1 MQVRYGRGP
10 PLVLADAPV
19 RRPFSAHER
28 VFGVT
33 QPFRSVAVFG
43 AGAWGTALA
52 QVAASAGRE
61 TTLWALEPDVVAGV
75 NGAHENA
82 PYLPGLPLHPKLR
95 ATGDMAEAA
104 KAELYLLAPPAQHM
118 RAVLKALR
126 PRLKA
131 GAPIVLCAKGVER
144 GSLALMTDVLA
155 AEIPEATPAVLSG
168 PGFAKDVARG
178 LPTATTIASPD
189 AALAQRVV
197 ATIGLPTFRPYVA
210 DDLIGAE
217 IGGAVKNVIAIAC
230 GVAEGR
236 KLGDGAR
243 AALITRGFAELMRL
257 GLAMG
262 AKAET
267 LSGLCGLGD
276 LVLTCASLTS
286 RNTSLGAALGEG
298 RKLAD
303 ILAERRSVA
312 EGAESAPAVI
322 ALARKHGVDMPIC
335 AAVDDLVAERVSVD
349 DAITALLS
357 RPFKAESA

>member
-1 MQVRYGRGP
+1 M
-10 PLVLADAPV
+10 
-19 RRPFSAHER
+19 
-28 VFGVT
+28 
-33 QPFRSVAVFG
+33 SVAVLG

-52 QVAASAGRE
+52 QVAAAAGRAV
-61 TTLWALEPDVVAGV
+61 TLWALEPDVVEAI
-75 NGAHENA
+75 NARAENA
-82 PYLPGLPLHPKLR
+82 VFLPGVKLNPAIR
-95 ATGDMAEAA
+95 ATGELAEAA
-104 KAELYLLAPPAQHM
+104 RAQVILAVPPAQHM
-118 RAVLKALR
+118 RAVLRTLSPALA
-126 PRLKA
+126 P
-131 GAPIVLCAKGVER
+131 GAPLVLCAKGVER

-155 AEIPEATPAVLSG
+155 QEIPDATPAVLSG
-168 PGFAKDVARG
+168 PGFARDVARG

-189 AALAQRVV
+189 QALAQRIV

-210 DDLIGAE
+210 DDLVGAE

-243 AALITRGFAELMRL
+243 AALITRGFAELTRL

-298 RKLAD
+298 RKLKD

-312 EGAESAPAVI
+312 EGAESAPAVV
-322 ALARKHGVDMPIC
+322 ALAARHKVEMPIC
-335 AAVDDLVAERVSVD
+335 AAVDAIVAERISID

>member
-1 MQVRYGRGP
+1 MGQPY
-10 PLVLADAPV
+10 
-19 RRPFSAHER
+19 ET
-28 VFGVT
+28 VT
-33 QPFRSVAVFG
+33 VIG

-52 QVAASAGRE
+52 QVAAAAKRGVTLYARE
-61 TTLWALEPDVVAGV
+61 PEVAEAV
-75 NGAHENA
+75 NARQENELF
-82 PYLPGLPLHPKLR
+82 LPGIRLNGVVR
-95 ATGDMAEAA
+95 ATTELEDAA
-104 KAELYLLAPPAQHM
+104 AADLILAVPPAQHM
-118 RAVLKALR
+118 RATLQALKPHVA
-126 PRLKA
+126 A
-131 GAPIVLCAKGVER
+131 DTPIVLCAKGVER

-155 AEIPEATPAVLSG
+155 EEMPGRTPAVLSG

-189 AALAQRVV
+189 AELAQRIV
-197 ATIGLPTFRPYVA
+197 ATIGLPTFRPYIA

-243 AALITRGFAELMRL
+243 AALITRGFAELTRL

-312 EGAESAPAVI
+312 EGMESAPAVV
-322 ALARKHGVDMPIC
+322 ALARKFNVEMPIS
-335 AAVDDLVAERVSVD
+335 AAVEAIVAERIGVD
-349 DAITALLS
+349 DAIAALLS
-357 RPFKAESA
+357 RPFKAEGV

>member
-1 MQVRYGRGP
+1 MTE
-10 PLVLADAPV
+10 A
-19 RRPFSAHER
+19 
-28 VFGVT
+28 
-33 QPFRSVAVFG
+33 FRNVAVLG

-52 QVAASAGRE
+52 QVAAAAGRDVM
-61 TTLWALEPDVVAGV
+61 LWALEPEVAAAI
-75 NGAHENA
+75 NQAHENT
-82 PYLPGLPLHPKLR
+82 PYLPGIPLHPRIR
-95 ATGDMAEAA
+95 ATNAMDEAVRA
-104 KAELYLLAPPAQHM
+104 DLYLLVPPAQHM
-118 RAVLKALR
+118 RSMLRSLRAHLK
-126 PRLKA
+126 P

-155 AEIPEATPAVLSG
+155 EEAPNATPAVLSG

-189 AALAQRVV
+189 QALAQRIV

-298 RKLAD
+298 RKLSD

-312 EGAESAPAVI
+312 EGAESAPAVV
-322 ALARKHGVDMPIC
+322 ALAKKHNVEMPIC
-335 AAVDDLVAERVSVD
+335 AAVDDLVAERVSID
-349 DAITALLS
+349 EAITALLS
-357 RPFKAESA
+357 RPFKAERA

>member
-1 MQVRYGRGP
+1 MTRAY
-10 PLVLADAPV
+10 
-19 RRPFSAHER
+19 AH
-28 VFGVT
+28 
-33 QPFRSVAVFG
+33 VAVLG

-52 QVAASAGRE
+52 QVAAAAGRAV
-61 TTLWALEPDVVAGV
+61 TIWAREPEVVEGI
-75 NGAHENA
+75 NHQQTN
-82 PYLPGLPLHPKLR
+82 PLFLPGITLNGVIR
-95 ATGDMAEAA
+95 ATGDLDEAAEA
-104 KAELYLLAPPAQHM
+104 ELILAVPPAQHM
-118 RAVLKALR
+118 RSVLQALR
-126 PRLKA
+126 PVLQ
-131 GAPIVLCAKGVER
+131 PTQPLVLCAKGVER

-155 AEIPEATPAVLSG
+155 EELPEVTAAVLSG

-178 LPTATTIASPD
+178 LPTATTIASED
-189 AALAQRVV
+189 AELAQRIV
-197 ATIGLPTFRPYVA
+197 ATIGVPTFRPYVA
-210 DDLIGAE
+210 DDLVGAE

-243 AALITRGFAELMRL
+243 AALITRGFAELTRL

-298 RKLAD
+298 RKLSE

-312 EGAESAPAVI
+312 EGAESAPAVV
-322 ALARKHGVDMPIC
+322 ALAARHGVEMPIC
-335 AAVDDLVAERVSVD
+335 AAVDDIVAERVTID

-357 RPFKAESA
+357 RPFKAEGA

>member
-1 MQVRYGRGP
+1 
-10 PLVLADAPV
+10 
-19 RRPFSAHER
+19 
-28 VFGVT
+28 
-33 QPFRSVAVFG
+33 
-43 AGAWGTALA
+43 LA
-52 QVAASAGRE
+52 QVAAAAGCKVLIWARE
-61 TTLWALEPDVVAGV
+61 PEVVQSINAE
-75 NGAHENA
+75 AENA
-82 PYLPGLPLHPKLR
+82 LFLPGIKLDAAVR
-95 ATGDMAEAA
+95 ATLDLAA
-104 KAELYLLAPPAQHM
+104 AAQSQLILAVPPAQHM
-118 RAVLKALR
+118 RSVLRAICPNLQR
-126 PRLKA
+126 GQPL
-131 GAPIVLCAKGVER
+131 VLCAKGVER
-144 GSLALMTDVLA
+144 GTLALMTDVLA
-155 AEIPEATPAVLSG
+155 QEIPDASPAVLSG

-189 AALAQRVV
+189 QALAQRIV
-197 ATIGLPTFRPYVA
+197 ATIGIPTFRPYVA
-210 DDLIGAE
+210 DDLVGAE

-243 AALITRGFAELMRL
+243 AALITRGFAELTRL

-298 RKLAD
+298 RKLQD

-312 EGAESAPAVI
+312 EGMESAPAVV
-322 ALARKHGVDMPIC
+322 ALAAKHNVELPIC
-335 AAVDDLVAERVSVD
+335 AAVDAIVKERIGID

-357 RPFKAESA
+357 RPFKSEGA

>member
-1 MQVRYGRGP
+1 MKDSGLPAPFETVS
-10 PLVLADAPV
+10 VL
-19 RRPFSAHER
+19 
-28 VFGVT
+28 
-33 QPFRSVAVFG
+33 G

-52 QVAASAGRE
+52 QVAAAAGRKVLIWARE
-61 TTLWALEPDVVAGV
+61 DEVVQSINGDAENTLF
-75 NGAHENA
+75 
-82 PYLPGLPLHPKLR
+82 LPGIKLNTSVT
-95 ATGDMAEAA
+95 ATAHLEDALAA
-104 KAELYLLAPPAQHM
+104 DLILAASPAQHM
-118 RAVLKALR
+118 RKVLRALNAASL
-126 PRLKA
+126 PKQP
-131 GAPIVLCAKGVER
+131 PIVLCAKGVER
-144 GSLALMTDVLA
+144 GSLALMTEVLA
-155 AEIPEATPAVLSG
+155 EEIPGMTPAVLSG

-189 AALAQRVV
+189 AELAQRIV

-243 AALITRGFAELMRL
+243 AALITRGFAELTRL

-312 EGAESAPAVI
+312 EGMESAPAVV
-322 ALARKHGVDMPIC
+322 ALAAKYKVEMPIC
-335 AAVDDLVAERVSVD
+335 AAVEAIVAERIGID
-349 DAITALLS
+349 EAITALLS
-357 RPFKAESA
+357 RPFKAEGV

>member
-1 MQVRYGRGP
+1 MKDSGLPEPFDTVS
-10 PLVLADAPV
+10 VL
-19 RRPFSAHER
+19 
-28 VFGVT
+28 
-33 QPFRSVAVFG
+33 G

-52 QVAASAGRE
+52 QVAAAAGRRVLIWARE
-61 TTLWALEPDVVAGV
+61 GEVVQSINNDNENTLF
-75 NGAHENA
+75 
-82 PYLPGLPLHPKLR
+82 LPGIKLNGSVR
-95 ATGDMAEAA
+95 ATADLADAA
-104 KAELYLLAPPAQHM
+104 RSQLILAVPPAQHM
-118 RAVLKALR
+118 RAVLRAVR
-126 PRLKA
+126 PSLQP
-131 GAPIVLCAKGVER
+131 GQPLVLCAKGVER
-144 GSLALMTDVLA
+144 GSLALMTDVLVQ
-155 AEIPEATPAVLSG
+155 EIPDIGPAVLSG

-178 LPTATTIASPD
+178 LPTATTIACPD
-189 AALAQRVV
+189 AALAQRIV

-210 DDLIGAE
+210 DDLVGAE

-243 AALITRGFAELMRL
+243 AALITRGFAELTRL

-298 RKLAD
+298 RKLTD

-312 EGAESAPAVI
+312 EGMESAPAVV
-322 ALARKHGVDMPIC
+322 ALAAKYNVEMPIC
-335 AAVDDLVAERVSVD
+335 AAVDAIVNERIGID
-349 DAITALLS
+349 EAITALLS

>member
-1 MQVRYGRGP
+1 MAQAYG
-10 PLVLADAPV
+10 
-19 RRPFSAHER
+19 
-28 VFGVT
+28 
-33 QPFRSVAVFG
+33 SVAVLG
-43 AGAWGTALA
+43 GGAWGTALA
-52 QVAASAGRE
+52 QVASAAGRR
-61 TTLWALEPDVVAGV
+61 TLLWAREAEVVEAV
-75 NGAHENA
+75 NSAHENVLF
-82 PYLPGLPLHPKLR
+82 LPGQKLNP
-95 ATGDMAEAA
+95 ALQASDDLAA
-104 KAELYLLAPPAQHM
+104 AAACELILAVPPAQHM
-118 RAVLKALR
+118 RSVLTALK
-126 PRLKA
+126 PHLSP
-131 GAPIVLCAKGVER
+131 GAPVVLCAKGVER

-155 AEIPEATPAVLSG
+155 EVLPAARAGVLSG

-178 LPTATTIASPD
+178 LPTATTIASRD
-189 AALAQRVV
+189 SDLANRVV

-243 AALITRGFAELMRL
+243 AALITRGFAELTRL

-298 RKLAD
+298 RALKD

-312 EGAESAPAVI
+312 EGVESAPAVV
-322 ALARKHGVDMPIC
+322 ALAARHGVEMPIS
-335 AAVDDLVAERVSVD
+335 AAVDAIVAERIGID
-349 DAITALLS
+349 EAIATLLS
-357 RPFKAESA
+357 RPFRTEGV